1 MTVLQDTLNN
11 QPEHRTSYTCII
23 FYRWY
28 TQDGKNRGRV
38 MARTV
43 AKTLEAMGVTVWLD
57 QQQMSRQAT
66 REQVIA
72 GIHKAFQRVQYVII
86 LAAPGDWDRFVNE
99 DDIHRWEWE
108 ISLKSRKPVWVL
120 QYETICPRLDLLQTN
135 LVHELLLFSNFLA
148 DLVLKRSIEVRS
160 ITTENFYDVLEEI
173 TKRPCIKT
181 L

>member
-1 MTVLQDTLNN
+1 
-11 QPEHRTSYTCII
+11 SYTCII

-28 TQDGKNRGRV
+28 TRDGKNRGRV

-43 AKTLEAMGVTVWLD
+43 ARTLETMGVTVWLD

-66 REQVIA
+66 REQVIT

-108 ISLKSRKPVWVL
+108 MSLKSRKPVWVL
-120 QYETICPRLDLLQTN
+120 QYETICPRLDLQTN
-135 LVHELLLFSNFLA
+135 LVHELLLFSDFLA

-160 ITTENFYDVLEEI
+160 LTTENFYDVLEEI
-173 TKRPCIKT
+173 TKGACTKT

>member
-1 MTVLQDTLNN
+1 
-11 QPEHRTSYTCII
+11 
-23 FYRWY
+23 
-28 TQDGKNRGRV
+28 

-43 AKTLEAMGVTVWLD
+43 ARTLETMGVTVWLD

-108 ISLKSRKPVWVL
+108 MSLKSSTCTP
-120 QYETICPRLDLLQTN
+120 
-135 LVHELLLFSNFLA
+135 
-148 DLVLKRSIEVRS
+148 
-160 ITTENFYDVLEEI
+160 EN
-173 TKRPCIKT
+173 R
-181 L
+181 